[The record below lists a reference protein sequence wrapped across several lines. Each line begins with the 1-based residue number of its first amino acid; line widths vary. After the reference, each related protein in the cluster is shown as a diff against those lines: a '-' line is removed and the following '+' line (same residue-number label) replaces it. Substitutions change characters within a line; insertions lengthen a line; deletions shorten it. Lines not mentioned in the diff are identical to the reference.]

1 MQTLQLAVLGGT
13 GMIGRELIALLS
25 DDPSVEFVRM
35 LVRRPITSPHPKVE
49 VKLVDFEDAESIK
62 LAIDGCE
69 AVFCAIGTT
78 QKKVKGD
85 QEAYKKI
92 DFDIPVR
99 AARVCHEI
107 GCRKFLL
114 VSAVGANSKSSNF
127 YLRLK
132 GHVEDAISLEPFA
145 SIHFFQP
152 SLLLGNRD
160 EKRFGEKMAMKVL
173 PLLAPLMIGS
183 LSKYRPIQARQ
194 VAMAMIRAAKSP
206 ALGVPRYRFR
216 DMVENRET

>member
-1 MQTLQLAVLGGT
+1 MQALQYAVLGGT
-13 GMIGRELIALLS
+13 GLIGRELIALLA
-25 DDPSVEFVRM
+25 DDPSVACVRM
-35 LVRRPITSPHPKVE
+35 LVRRPLVSPHPKVE
-49 VKLVDFEDAESIK
+49 VKLVDFEDAESVK

-85 QEAYKKI
+85 KEAYKRI

-114 VSAVGANSKSSNF
+114 VSAVGANSKSGNF

-152 SLLLGNRD
+152 SLLLGNRE
-160 EKRFGEKMAMKVL
+160 EKRWVEKLSGRIL

-183 LSKYRPIQARQ
+183 FSRYRPIQARQ
-194 VAMAMIRAAKSP
+194 VAIAMIKAAKSP
-206 ALGVPRYRFR
+206 ALGVHRYQFR
-216 DMVENRET
+216 EMVDSK

>member
-1 MQTLQLAVLGGT
+1 MQALQYAVLGGT
-13 GMIGRELIALLS
+13 GLIGRELIALLA
-25 DDPSVEFVRM
+25 DDPSVAGVRM
-35 LVRRPITSPHPKVE
+35 LVRRPLVSPHPKVE
-49 VKLVDFEDAESIK
+49 VKLVDFADAESVK

-78 QKKVKGD
+78 QKKVKGNK
-85 QEAYKKI
+85 EAYKKI

-114 VSAVGANSKSSNF
+114 VSAVGANSKSGNF

-145 SIHFFQP
+145 SVHFFQP
-152 SLLLGNRD
+152 SLLLGNRE
-160 EKRFGEKMAMKVL
+160 EKRWVEKMAGKIL
-173 PLLAPLMIGS
+173 PLLAPLMMGS
-183 LSKYRPIQARQ
+183 FSKYRPIQAHQ
-194 VAMAMIRAAKSP
+194 VAMAMIKAAKSP
-206 ALGVPRYRFR
+206 ALGVHRYQFR
-216 DMVENRET
+216 EMVDSKL